1 MWPLINCLC
10 LFTAFLSA
18 LLDNVTT
25 LLLMGPVSIRL
36 CEVMQLNP
44 VPILVSMIIFSN
56 IGKQKLSSSFEYIFC
71 PKFPLKVCLILF
83 LHAGGAITPVGD
95 PPNII
100 IASNSHVIKN
110 VSSNLYNCLSCNF
123 IFYLFFPLSFIT
135 GRRFL
140 NIHHSYVVGH
150 NICDDSGIFAITFEI
165 P

>member
-56 IGKQKLSSSFEYIFC
+56 IGKKIGQIYFNSFFRN
-71 PKFPLKVCLILF
+71 FPFGVCLIHF
-83 LHAGGAITPVGD
+83 CIQV
-95 PPNII
+95 
-100 IASNSHVIKN
+100 
-110 VSSNLYNCLSCNF
+110 
-123 IFYLFFPLSFIT
+123 
-135 GRRFL
+135 
-140 NIHHSYVVGH
+140 
-150 NICDDSGIFAITFEI
+150 EQ
-165 P
+165 

>member
-56 IGKQKLSSSFEYIFC
+56 IGKQIIAFILIYVFC
-71 PKFPLKVCLILF
+71 TNFPLKVCLFLF
-83 LHAGGAITPVGD
+83 CMQV
-95 PPNII
+95 
-100 IASNSHVIKN
+100 
-110 VSSNLYNCLSCNF
+110 
-123 IFYLFFPLSFIT
+123 
-135 GRRFL
+135 
-140 NIHHSYVVGH
+140 
-150 NICDDSGIFAITFEI
+150 EQ
-165 P
+165 